1 LIASNAST
9 HSSLCEDGGGS
20 GRNWS
25 TLWRTKRRTLPT
37 HGTCGGANGGVNRH
51 TPAPG
56 VCVGKG
62 VLTPIGVMRPSD
74 AFDGR
79 PQARATSHWK
89 YGPRG
94 NMHAELAT
102 AVARVLDRVEW
113 RDPFSPNDDE
123 VDRLLQAAN
132 LVTLG
137 RTGVDYDY
145 KGNVIDAHAPE
156 MPTRFAKQLTQMM
169 RGAVAIGMDRDCA
182 LRLALRCARDSMPPL
197 RLAILEDVARHPDAR
212 ASDVRQRLE
221 KPWSTVDRQLQSLH
235 MLGVLACDEERVG
248 QRSIWRY
255 RIAEGVDPTVLIV
268 PPSPDLLPTTG
279 NGEEEKGT
287 VTLSTNISGEVSHG
301 GLVL

>member
-1 LIASNAST
+1 
-9 HSSLCEDGGGS
+9 
-20 GRNWS
+20 
-25 TLWRTKRRTLPT
+25 
-37 HGTCGGANGGVNRH
+37 
-51 TPAPG
+51 
-56 VCVGKG
+56 
-62 VLTPIGVMRPSD
+62 
-74 AFDGR
+74 
-79 PQARATSHWK
+79 
-89 YGPRG
+89 
-94 NMHAELAT
+94 
-102 AVARVLDRVEW
+102 
-113 RDPFSPNDDE
+113 

-221 KPWSTVDRQLQSLH
+221 KPWSTVDRQLQSPH
-235 MLGVLACDEERVG
+235 MLGVLACDEEQVG